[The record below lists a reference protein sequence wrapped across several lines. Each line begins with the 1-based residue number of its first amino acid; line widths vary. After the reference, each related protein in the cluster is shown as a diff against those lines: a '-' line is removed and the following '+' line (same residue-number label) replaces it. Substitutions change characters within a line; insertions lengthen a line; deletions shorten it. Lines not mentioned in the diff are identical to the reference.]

1 MEIGGIDTF
10 ENIVNMLNGKNIYLT
25 IDLDVLDASVFPGT
39 GTPEPGGVNYR
50 EFQEIFKIIKNSNIN
65 IVGCDIVELSPDY
78 DTTGVSTVI
87 ACKILRE
94 LCLII
99 SDKIK

>member
-1 MEIGGIDTF
+1 
-10 ENIVNMLNGKNIYLT
+10 
-25 IDLDVLDASVFPGT
+25 
-39 GTPEPGGVNYR
+39 
-50 EFQEIFKIIKNSNIN
+50 N